1 MATLA
6 DFCRL
11 PVHSAR
17 REGLNG
23 EGGNAVDEPYFWADW
38 ASIFS
43 ITIALEPPRL

>member
-1 MATLA
+1 MTSMRQPS
-6 DFCRL
+6 RL

-23 EGGNAVDEPYFWADW
+23 EGGNVVDESYLWADW